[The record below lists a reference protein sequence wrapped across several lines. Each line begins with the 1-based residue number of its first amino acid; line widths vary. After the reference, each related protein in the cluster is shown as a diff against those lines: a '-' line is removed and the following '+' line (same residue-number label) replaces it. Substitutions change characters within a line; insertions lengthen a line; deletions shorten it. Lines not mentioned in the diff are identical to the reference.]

1 MGFGGLSGKI
11 LLWGGICLA
20 LLTVTP
26 ARASDWKVDDTIS
39 ALDGSRTYAATL
51 DSIDTIRLA
60 AGDEEHA
67 TLVVRCRS
75 NYLET
80 YIAWPVPVGKDAL
93 DMRWRAD
100 GGPPRPEVWSVSRDG
115 GATFSEDA
123 RTFLANLR
131 TVHRASFQLLLANFN
146 TLQATFNVT
155 GADVIVN
162 TAASACRR

>member
-1 MGFGGLSGKI
+1 MSGNLS
-11 LLWGGICLA
+11 LGIGVCVA
-20 LLTVTP
+20 LLTASP
-26 ARASDWKVDDTIS
+26 ALASDWKVDDTIS

-51 DSIDTIRLA
+51 DSTDTIRLS

-75 NYLET
+75 NLLEA

-100 GGPPRPEVWSVSRDG
+100 NGPPKPEVWSVSRDG
-115 GATFSEDA
+115 GATFSEDT

-131 TVHRASFQLLLANFN
+131 PVHRASFQLVLANFN
-146 TLQATFNVT
+146 TLQATFNVA
-155 GADVIVN
+155 GADVIAT
-162 TAASACRR
+162 TALAACPRSP